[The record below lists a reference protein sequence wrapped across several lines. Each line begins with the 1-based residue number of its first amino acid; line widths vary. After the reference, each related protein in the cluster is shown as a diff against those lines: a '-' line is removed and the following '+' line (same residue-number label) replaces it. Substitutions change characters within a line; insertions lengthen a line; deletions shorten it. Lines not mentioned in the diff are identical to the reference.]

1 MSRNERAFYYERA
14 ANSGDLKAALNLGA
28 IYYNG
33 IDVDRDY
40 QKAVKLYQQA
50 AKSDDPE
57 VASIATNNLG
67 YCYYYGHGVDVD
79 YKKAFELFTRGA
91 ILYKC
96 PNCLYKLADMYRY
109 GYFVSQDEGTAYLL
123 LKEAEIVSC
132 LHEKVFYADIAKRI
146 AEFLTDGIGGVA
158 RNLPKAY
165 EYITKA
171 EQFLLEEMNDDPAKK
186 AALEEITEIKKRI
199 KAAMQ
204 PKSI

>member
-1 MSRNERAFYYERA
+1 MNEKILSYEKA
-14 ANSGDLKAALNLGA
+14 VNAGDLRAALNLGS

-33 IDVDRDY
+33 VEIDRDY
-40 QKAVKLYQQA
+40 QKAVELYQRA

-57 VASIATNNLG
+57 VASIAINNLG
-67 YCYYYGHGVDVD
+67 YCYYYGHGVEID
-79 YKKAFELFTRGA
+79 YGKAFELFTRGA

-123 LKEAEIVSC
+123 LKEAELVSC
-132 LHEKVFYADIAKRI
+132 LHEKVFYADIAKRV
-146 AEFLTDGIGGVA
+146 AEFLADGIGGVV

-171 EQFLLEEMNDDPAKK
+171 EQSLLREMNDDPTREET
-186 AALEEITEIKKRI
+186 LEEITELKERI
-199 KAAMQ
+199 KTAMQ
-204 PKSI
+204 VKLI